1 MSKDGTVIVLL
12 MCSVSDCLLSIYES
26 SPESLPHRQKP
37 VDLPLPLATGQTLST
52 AEYSLTDMP
61 AYIEYVPNSIL
72 FYIYIRQT
80 LVEHGRV
87 DSVNIITYG
96 TMI

>member
-1 MSKDGTVIVLL
+1 MSKDGTVIVLS

-26 SPESLPHRQKP
+26 SPGSLPPRQKP
-37 VDLPLPLATGQTLST
+37 VGLPLPLATGQTLST
-52 AEYSLTDMP
+52 AEYSLTDIP
-61 AYIEYVPNSIL
+61 AYMYMYLTLYCS
-72 FYIYIRQT
+72 IYIRQT